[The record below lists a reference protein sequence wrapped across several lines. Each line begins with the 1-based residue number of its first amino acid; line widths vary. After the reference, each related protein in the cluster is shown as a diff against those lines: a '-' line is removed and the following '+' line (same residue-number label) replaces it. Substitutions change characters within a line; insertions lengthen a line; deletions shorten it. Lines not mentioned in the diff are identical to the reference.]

1 MIRERATTFVD
12 AADRLD
18 FVFRECPIVE
28 EAAAAKYLVPENLA
42 ILRELDTVLATVEPW
57 TAPAIEAQT
66 LAWLA
71 KRGLSIRDVAQP
83 ARVALTGRTASPGLF
98 DVLAILGKSRARA
111 RLTSPALRPTN
122 PAGQSSD

>member
-18 FVFRECPIVE
+18 FVFREFPVVD
-28 EAAAAKYLVPENLA
+28 EAAAAKFLVPENVPLLRDLA
-42 ILRELDTVLATVEPW
+42 GVLANVEPW
-57 TAPAIEAQT
+57 TAHAIEGKT

-71 KRGLSIRDVAQP
+71 ERGLSIRDVAQP

-98 DVLAILGKSRARA
+98 DVLAVLGKKRALA
-111 RLTSPALRPTN
+111 RLTSPSLPPRN
-122 PAGQSSD
+122 PADQSSG